1 MHPATVLTMVLTLI
15 DALLSPVSYRSKV
28 LELLHI
34 DHMADL
40 GEVNGQAVW
49 AWSILSKGLSTAS

>member
-1 MHPATVLTMVLTLI
+1 MLFFLLFLT
-15 DALLSPVSYRSKV
+15 AEV

-40 GEVNGQAVW
+40 GEVKGQAGGRGQYYFFQLHNVCGKIMVQQSMQG
-49 AWSILSKGLSTAS
+49 AAC